1 MDAKDFFQNRLTLNQ
16 KLNKKFHSMAV
27 RIASIR
33 VVVFLMGILVFVY
46 FVNDREMLIAITAL
60 FVATLV
66 FVLLVKKHNKLK
78 FARDQ
83 HKYLS
88 DINSEEM
95 SRLDGDLSAI
105 ENGEEFSLKD
115 HPYAEDLDI
124 FGNHSIFQ
132 LLNRTSTFPGQ
143 ELLANRLKGS
153 KSVPDLAEYQQS
165 VAELAQNPQLMQE
178 YQALGRHVHATSAD
192 FDNFKTWLNR
202 SSILN
207 KSSNL
212 KFWLFFL
219 PMLLIVGVIL
229 ATIFSITY
237 YTLLPLI
244 MVNLIMLG
252 RNHKYAQEV
261 VASTSASLKMLRSFA
276 HHIQLL
282 ESNKYSTRFLNSLAN
297 SFNQGGH
304 HAKHEI
310 NRIAGLLEQLQVREN
325 LLHIFI
331 NIPFL
336 LDLQWLLRIEQWQQ
350 HNREHVEEWF
360 NSLAE
365 FEVLISLAGQAFAHN
380 TWAYPKFDSKL
391 YSLKC
396 MQLGH
401 PLIMAGQSVANDFA
415 MQGKGEL
422 ILLTGPNMAGKST
435 FLRTIGVNIIMA
447 QMGGVVC
454 ATEFVFNPD
463 IKVFTAMRIKDD
475 LSENISSFYAEL
487 SRIKRLL
494 NLVEQ
499 GEPVLYFLD
508 EILKGTNSAD
518 RHKGAVAL
526 MKQLSNL
533 QVSGF
538 ISTHDLALG
547 ELSKELSSVRNF
559 SFESIISA
567 GKIEFD
573 YTIRPGIC
581 KSFNACELMRQMGIE
596 V

>member
-1 MDAKDFFQNRLTLNQ
+1 MDVKDFFQNQLTRNQ
-16 KLNKKFHSMAV
+16 DLNKKFRSMAA
-27 RIASIR
+27 RIAAIR
-33 VVVFLMGILVFVY
+33 VVVFLMGILAFVY
-46 FVNDREMLIAITAL
+46 FINDREMLIAMTAL
-60 FVATLV
+60 FIATLA

-83 HKYLS
+83 YKYLS

-95 SRLDGDLSAI
+95 ARLHGDLSGI
-105 ENGEEFSLKD
+105 DNGAEFLQKE

-124 FGNHSIFQ
+124 FGDQSIFQ

-143 ELLANRLKGS
+143 ELLARRLMGVKT
-153 KSVPDLAEYQQS
+153 VADLAEYQQS

-178 YQALGRHVHATSAD
+178 YQALGRHVSASRDD
-192 FDNFKTWLNR
+192 FIKFKSWLTRPSRIRKN
-202 SSILN
+202 SIV
-207 KSSNL
+207 
-212 KFWLFFL
+212 KFCLFLL
-219 PMLLIVGVIL
+219 PTLFIVGFIL
-229 ATIFSITY
+229 VTVLSISY
-237 YTLLPLI
+237 YFLLPLI
-244 MVNLIMLG
+244 IINMIMLS
-252 RNHKYAQEV
+252 RYHKYAQDV
-261 VASTSASLKMLRSFA
+261 VESTTASLKMLRSFV
-276 HHIQLL
+276 HHINLL
-282 ESNKYSTRFLNSLAN
+282 ESSNYSTQFLIKLAN
-297 SFNQGGH
+297 SFNQEGH
-304 HAKHEI
+304 KANDEI
-310 NRIAGLLEQLQVREN
+310 SRIAGLLEQLQVRNN
-325 LLHIFI
+325 LLHLFI

-336 LDLQWLLRIEQWQQ
+336 LDLQWLLRIESWQR
-350 HNREHVEEWF
+350 HNSEHIDDWF
-360 NSLAE
+360 KSLAE
-365 FEVLISLAGQAFAHN
+365 FEVLISLSGQAFAHN
-380 TWAYPKFDSKL
+380 TWAYPKFNSIP
-391 YSLKC
+391 YSLNC
-396 MQLGH
+396 TQLGH
-401 PLIMAGQSVANDFA
+401 PLIPVNERVPNNFA
-415 MQGKGEL
+415 MEGKGEL

-435 FLRTIGVNIIMA
+435 FLRTIGVNVIMA

-454 ATEFVFNPD
+454 ADELVLNPD

-475 LSENISSFYAEL
+475 LSESISSFYAEL
-487 SRIKRLL
+487 SRIKYLL

-559 SFESIISA
+559 SFESTISA

-581 KSFNACELMRQMGIE
+581 QSFNACELMRQMGID